1 MDWNQSLQGQ
11 RAALHWFTESHLQS
25 VIRNGSIPEWFHGII
40 SRKAAEVLLMS
51 KPPGYF
57 LIRVSESRIGYTLSY
72 RAEDRCR
79 HFMIDASDDG
89 QCVIVGEDRRHRC
102 LHDLVEFH
110 QRAPIVPFNEVLT
123 VACGQ
128 TSNEGSDYADLLF
141 PQRQSNHQASLQPLD
156 SSHQGLTHQSSQED
170 APPAL
175 PYLPS
180 SLNTFAA
187 VTPVSQPHRLYP
199 GLPEYPP
206 ATTSVTASDVPPVP
220 KTRRKYKVDDSSSS
234 QPLQAPT
241 WHFGLQ
247 QKPNQ
252 ASVSTVESPSSPTV
266 PKDPTGANN
275 TEHVKN
281 QEAKPSLVSKILQK
295 KFPIRASSL
304 QEFFNPDGSNKT
316 ENVQTFDHPHFS
328 CKELPSGGKPLEY
341 RMPPPFAPGYS

>member
-1 MDWNQSLQGQ
+1 MPVNYLC
-11 RAALHWFTESHLQS
+11 R
-25 VIRNGSIPEWFHGII
+25 
-40 SRKAAEVLLMS
+40 AAEVLLMS

-72 RAEDRCR
+72 RYAVCAVICLFTSDTSPVVPDKVRPSSAFAWIESASSLSAEDRCR

-128 TSNEGSDYADLLF
+128 VSHQEKTQQLVAIIGARFVQMTSIASRHVVFLAPTKTSSEGSDYADLLF
-141 PQRQSNHQASLQPLD
+141 PQRQSNHQASLQPVD

-206 ATTSVTASDVPPVP
+206 ATTSVTASVMIIRID
-220 KTRRKYKVDDSSSS
+220 
-234 QPLQAPT
+234 
-241 WHFGLQ
+241 GLF
-247 QKPNQ
+247 
-252 ASVSTVESPSSPTV
+252 SFFSSPV
-266 PKDPTGANN
+266 LPANLSW
-275 TEHVKN
+275 T
-281 QEAKPSLVSKILQK
+281 L
-295 KFPIRASSL
+295 F
-304 QEFFNPDGSNKT
+304 
-316 ENVQTFDHPHFS
+316 
-328 CKELPSGGKPLEY
+328 
-341 RMPPPFAPGYS
+341 